1 MKAPHVAAF
10 AVAAIL
16 APGLA
21 FGQAGTGKPAN
32 LCQELVT
39 FVHPPA
45 PAPAPAPAGGQPTPA
60 VQAPTSGQPSG
71 GASAAAGETQ
81 QKSGLSGP
89 VTQTGPGAAGPQ
101 GAAQAGQGAAQPA
114 QGAAP
119 PAQGAAQPGAQA
131 EAKPAAPPPAAPAA
145 AAPPPPPKPT
155 PEMIERVDAAARDNN
170 ISACRDAARQMRVAG
185 IPMPAPLLALSAL
198 DPKFFEAAR

>member
-1 MKAPHVAAF
+1 MTMKAPHVAAL

-45 PAPAPAPAGGQPTPA
+45 PAPAPAPAAGGQPTPA
-60 VQAPTSGQPSG
+60 VQAPSSGQPGG

-114 QGAAP
+114 QGAA
-119 PAQGAAQPGAQA
+119 QPGAQA
-131 EAKPAAPPPAAPAA
+131 EAKPPAAPPPAAPATP
-145 AAPPPPPKPT
+145 APPPPPKPT
-155 PEMIERVDAAARDNN
+155 PDMIERVDAAARDNN

-185 IPMPAPLLALSAL
+185 IAMPAPLLALSAL